1 MCSALGSVAQLG
13 FQLMEG
19 SWMDRVHK
27 MHFQLNECV
36 GLVWPCSIY
45 AVHMAQT
52 EQQEENHRSLN
63 ATTCNFV
70 LLMEYLWKME
80 KFPKTITHITRGS
93 AFLYFFAGS
102 YA

>member
-1 MCSALGSVAQLG
+1 
-13 FQLMEG
+13 
-19 SWMDRVHK
+19 MDRVHN

-36 GLVWPCSIY
+36 GLVWPCIIY

-52 EQQEENHRSLN
+52 EQQEMKHRRSLN

-70 LLMEYLWKME
+70 LLKEYLWKME
-80 KFPKTITHITRGS
+80 KFPKTPTHITRGS
-93 AFLYFFAGS
+93 AFLYFSFAGS